1 MVKNNIFENNNK
13 LTELQTAQ
21 NPSGN
26 SADEGGP
33 GDGSNTIHD
42 PESGDTITTNPDGSQ
57 TIVGADGSVH
67 TNPQQN
73 PVDNPNASSN
83 QNEVYDF

>member
-1 MVKNNIFENNNK
+1 LKEALN
-13 LTELQTAQ
+13 A
-21 NPSGN
+21 SGN
-26 SADEGGP
+26 SAAEGGP
-33 GDGSNTIHD
+33 GPDSKTIYD

-57 TIVGADGSVH
+57 TIVSTDGSIY

-83 QNEVYDF
+83 QSTAYPDP

>member
-1 MVKNNIFENNNK
+1 MIKINISKEK
-13 LTELQTAQ
+13 LDELLTAQ

-33 GDGSNTIHD
+33 GPDSQTVHD

-57 TIVGADGSVH
+57 TIVAADGSIY

-73 PVDNPNASSN
+73 AVDNADASSN
-83 QNEVYDF
+83 QSNPYPDP